1 MTDEARLLDEVLF
14 DLFHQAEVSQVLP
27 QSEGVKHRKEIV
39 KQVPCWDV
47 HKGYKER

>member
-1 MTDEARLLDEVLF
+1 MTDEARLLDDVLF

-39 KQVPCWDV
+39 EQVPCWDV